1 VTKFKSGAI
10 YQMSLLAEQ
19 KEKHLSNLCKKN
31 KVNFPKH
38 PLSIMYPN
46 FASNSDYGPI
56 MMKPNKLPKKSEMKL
71 FLKKDKTRQ
80 PCKNSHSSKE
90 VINLTIPSVDYQ
102 KVSRIAITRVK

>member
-1 VTKFKSGAI
+1 MTKFKSGAI

-19 KEKHLSNLCKKN
+19 KEKH
-31 KVNFPKH
+31 

-46 FASNSDYGPI
+46 FAGNSDYGPI

-80 PCKNSHSSKE
+80 PSKNSHSSKE